1 VVVLAGSRLAVLLG
15 GRAWLVD
22 IVPVRCLNGRVRPLL
37 KCPRAHGGNFQSLY
51 WSGGELACRVCLQ
64 LRYSSNLAATATDRA
79 RFARQKLLAQLGA
92 RPGVDAPARKAGKWR
107 RRHRR
112 LIGRLAGV
120 SGMHY
125 SALRAWLQGAG
136 QVGEK

>member
-1 VVVLAGSRLAVLLG
+1 LPRSPQVLPLSSPARPKSCEALG
-15 GRAWLVD
+15 IEFEEA
-22 IVPVRCLNGRVRPLL
+22 
-37 KCPRAHGGNFQSLY
+37 RAHEGNFQSLY
-51 WSGGELACRVCLQ
+51 WFGGELACRVCLQ

-79 RFARQKLLAQLGA
+79 RIARQKLLVQLGG
-92 RPGVDAPARKAGKWR
+92 RPGEDAPTRKAGKWR

-125 SALRAWLQGAG
+125 GALRAWLQGAG
-136 QVGEK
+136 QVGEE